1 MERSCK
7 PWLPLTWAPL
17 VLLLFAGC
25 VSLTPPWDQSADA
38 QHEAGP
44 GLGGSATGG
53 ATGAIGSGGVSG
65 GSDAI
70 LPIDSPAKGGAG
82 GTIDG
87 PSAIL
92 DGPTAGGATGSIDS
106 PLVGKEAGS
115 LAGMDGNV
123 DDGTGGAGDTT
134 IDSPIGGADGT
145 RRDGSL
151 DVDIGGRDGAS
162 TGGSGTGGSV
172 TGGATGTGG
181 SGIGGAT
188 GTGGSATGG
197 SGTGG
202 AIGTGGAG
210 GVSTVGLVAYYP
222 CDQTAGPTL
231 SDLSGNGRN
240 ATLVTGTGGSGGY
253 TFATGKVN
261 NALDLVKASQGYASI
276 ANSGLSG
283 ATEMTIAAWVYL
295 NTSSNWQ
302 RVWDFGTSSTSA
314 YMFVAT
320 TNNLTNVVR
329 FTISLNGNTSG
340 AEQIVD
346 GKSPLSTG
354 TWTHVA
360 AVLGST
366 GAVLYVDG
374 VQVGANTAVTLR
386 PKDLGNTPNNYVGRS
401 QYSTDPY
408 LDGDIDEF
416 RVYSRALS
424 AAEIQALY
432 TYTGT

>member
-1 MERSCK
+1 MERSCNRW
-7 PWLPLTWAPL
+7 PTLMWAL
-17 VLLLFAGC
+17 VALLLFASC
-25 VSLTPPWDQSADA
+25 VTLTPPWDQTADA

-44 GLGGSATGG
+44 GLGGTTTGG

-70 LPIDSPAKGGAG
+70 QPIDSPAKGGAG
-82 GTIDG
+82 GAIDG
-87 PSAIL
+87 PAAVL

-106 PLVGKEAGS
+106 PLVGTEAGN
-115 LAGMDGNV
+115 LPGIDGKV
-123 DDGTGGAGDTT
+123 VDGTGGAGGTG
-134 IDSPIGGADGT
+134 IDSPIGGADGA
-145 RRDGSL
+145 RRDGL
-151 DVDIGGRDGAS
+151 DADIGGRDGA
-162 TGGSGTGGSV
+162 GTGGS
-172 TGGATGTGG
+172 ATGG
-181 SGIGGAT
+181 SSTGGAT

-202 AIGTGGAG
+202 ATGTGGAG

-222 CDQTAGPTL
+222 CNETAGSTL

-253 TFATGKVN
+253 TFAKGKVS

-276 ANSGLSG
+276 ATSGLSG
-283 ATEMTIAAWVYL
+283 AAEMTIATWVYL

-320 TNNLTNVVR
+320 TNSVSNVVR

-346 GKSPLSTG
+346 GKAALSTG

-386 PKDLGNTPNNYVGRS
+386 PKDLGNTPNNYIGRS